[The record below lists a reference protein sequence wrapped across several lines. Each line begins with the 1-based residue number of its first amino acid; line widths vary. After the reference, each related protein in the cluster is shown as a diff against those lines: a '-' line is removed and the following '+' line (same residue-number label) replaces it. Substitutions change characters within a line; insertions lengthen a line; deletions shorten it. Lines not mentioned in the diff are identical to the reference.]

1 MTKFSTNSSLMM
13 KYLNV
18 EEKSLTFYVNF
29 LFID

>member
-18 EEKSLTFYVNF
+18 EEKSVTFYVNF

>member
-1 MTKFSTNSSLMM
+1 MTKFSTNISLMM

-18 EEKSLTFYVNF
+18 EEKSVTFYVNF